1 MSLPVAPARRVRAEV
16 LPLLRTHSGTA
27 VLVALAGLV
36 TALCGLVAPWV
47 VGGFVDTLRPGASLR
62 PVITGVILLLGAGI
76 LGAVTT
82 WLGTWWMGRLTE
94 PAVATLRERVMDSAL
109 AVDSSVIEEGGRGD
123 LVSRVAED
131 SREVSEAASGILPMF
146 VQSAFVV
153 AVSAGAM
160 TAVDWRLG
168 IVGLI
173 AIPMYW
179 LTLRWY
185 LPRSGP
191 IYREERAAFGVRSQ
205 RMLGAIGGKDTL
217 TAYEAEAA
225 ELARIDAASAHARD
239 LSIGVFRFLTAAFS
253 RNNRA
258 EAVVLAVLL
267 TTGFVLAW
275 YGQVTAGAVATAA
288 LLFHRL
294 FNPIGA
300 LVGLF
305 DQVQS
310 AGASLGRMVGVIEVA
325 EALPVRLGGT
335 GRGEVA
341 GDGAGPGGRGVSEPE
356 NGLGPRPGART
367 AGPDPAP
374 NPGAVPPHGV
384 DDLGGV
390 LASRS
395 FTDASDGGPASRSGA
410 DDLGAVPAPSRDEAL
425 VLSGVGHAYDEDRTV
440 LADVDLR
447 IEPAQVVAVVGAT
460 GAGKSTL
467 AQIVAG
473 IVAPSSGDVRIGGA
487 ALREIPEREL
497 RGRIAMVSQEV
508 HVFTGSIADNVRVPL
523 PEASDAQVTAALE
536 AVGADAWV
544 RALPDG
550 LDTAVGD
557 GAHRLTPMQDQML
570 ALARVQLA
578 DPSLVVLDEATAEA
592 GSAGAQDLDR
602 AAQGVLR
609 GRSALVVAH
618 RLSQAVSA
626 DAILVMEHGRVV
638 EHGTHAELVGAGGR
652 YARLWEAWT
661 AE

>member
-1 MSLPVAPARRVRAEV
+1 M
-16 LPLLRTHSGTA
+16 LPLLRRHAGTA
-27 VLVALAGLV
+27 VLVAVAGLV

-47 VGGFVDTLRPGASLR
+47 VGDFVDTLRPGSSLR
-62 PVITGVILLLGAGI
+62 PVLTGVILLLGAGL

-123 LVSRVAED
+123 LVSRVSED

-153 AVSAGAM
+153 VVSAGAM

-168 IVGLI
+168 LVGLI

-267 TTGFVLAW
+267 TTGFVLAS
-275 YGQVTAGAVATAA
+275 YGEVTAGAVATAA

-325 EALPVRLGGT
+325 EGLPVRLGGT
-335 GRGEVA
+335 GGA
-341 GDGAGPGGRGVSEPE
+341 GAGPS
-356 NGLGPRPGART
+356 
-367 AGPDPAP
+367 AP
-374 NPGAVPPHGV
+374 SA
-384 DDLGGV
+384 
-390 LASRS
+390 
-395 FTDASDGGPASRSGA
+395 PASRG
-410 DDLGAVPAPSRDEAL
+410 DDLLLAGI
-425 VLSGVGHAYDEDRTV
+425 GHAYDEDRTV
-440 LADVDLR
+440 LADVALR
-447 IEPAQVVAVVGAT
+447 IEPGQVVAVVGAT

-467 AQIVAG
+467 AQIAAG
-473 IVAPSSGDVRIGGA
+473 IVAPSIGDVRIGGT

-508 HVFTGSIADNVRVPL
+508 HVFTGTIADNIRVPR
-523 PEASDAQVTAALE
+523 PEASDAQVAAALE
-536 AVGADAWV
+536 AVGADTWI

-550 LDTAVGD
+550 VTTAVGD

-618 RLSQAVSA
+618 RLSQAVGA
-626 DAILVMEHGRVV
+626 DAILVMEHGRIV
-638 EHGTHAELVGAGGR
+638 EHGTHEELVGAGGR

>member
-1 MSLPVAPARRVRAEV
+1 M
-16 LPLLRTHSGTA
+16 LPLLRRHAGTA
-27 VLVALAGLV
+27 VLVAVAGLV

-47 VGGFVDTLRPGASLR
+47 VGDFVDTLRPGSSLR
-62 PVITGVILLLGAGI
+62 PVLTGVILLLGAGL

-123 LVSRVAED
+123 LVSRVSED

-153 AVSAGAM
+153 VVSAGAM

-168 IVGLI
+168 LVGLI

-325 EALPVRLGGT
+325 EGLPVRLGGT
-335 GRGEVA
+335 GGA
-341 GDGAGPGGRGVSEPE
+341 GAGPS
-356 NGLGPRPGART
+356 
-367 AGPDPAP
+367 AP
-374 NPGAVPPHGV
+374 SA
-384 DDLGGV
+384 
-390 LASRS
+390 
-395 FTDASDGGPASRSGA
+395 PASRG
-410 DDLGAVPAPSRDEAL
+410 DDLLLAGI
-425 VLSGVGHAYDEDRTV
+425 GHAYDEDRTV
-440 LADVDLR
+440 LADVALR
-447 IEPAQVVAVVGAT
+447 IEPGQVVAVVGAT

-467 AQIVAG
+467 AQIAAA
-473 IVAPSSGDVRIGGA
+473 IVAPSIGDVRIGGT

-508 HVFTGSIADNVRVPL
+508 HVFTGTIADNIRVPR
-523 PEASDAQVTAALE
+523 PEASDAQVAAALE
-536 AVGADAWV
+536 AVGADTWI

-550 LDTAVGD
+550 VTTAVGD

-618 RLSQAVSA
+618 RLSQAVGA
-626 DAILVMEHGRVV
+626 DAILVMEHGRIV
-638 EHGTHAELVGAGGR
+638 EHGTHEELVGAGGR